1 MAGVLLE
8 ADGTN
13 LRAGSLYFE
22 AEGVMSMP
30 DSLHHALEKIYEN
43 QVALTA
49 AIEELALWIEVRGDD
64 AATAG
69 SVRDALDTLERNA
82 EPLGRWIAEL
92 HGISGQ

>member
-13 LRAGSLYFE
+13 LHAGSLYFE

-49 AIEELALWIEVRGDD
+49 AVEELALWIEVRGDD

>member
-1 MAGVLLE
+1 
-8 ADGTN
+8 
-13 LRAGSLYFE
+13 
-22 AEGVMSMP
+22 MP